1 LTFTQLLA
9 VGQNQL
15 VQKKFMFNV
24 WLAVAV
30 AVMVASRLLELQ
42 FLAVLVVGLE
52 VFPVQQSTHR
62 NLQMQVIR

>member
-24 WLAVAV
+24 CLAVAV
-30 AVMVASRLLELQ
+30 GVMVASRLLERQ
-42 FLAVLVVGLE
+42 FLAVLAAVLE
-52 VFPVQQSTHR
+52 VFPMQQSTHR

>member
-1 LTFTQLLA
+1 
-9 VGQNQL
+9 
-15 VQKKFMFNV
+15 MFNV